1 MEVTCTEHLSLPI
14 FPVLEY
20 KPGKKSA
27 RSFSEMCTLCFVL
40 FFFFFQESRRPHYLC
55 MKVKHHRY
63 PTAVPPSLQQVFFET
78 VFGNIVKSV
87 LLSLTA

>member
-40 FFFFFQESRRPHYLC
+40 FFFLFSRKQKTTLFVHESKASQIPHC
-55 MKVKHHRY
+55 C
-63 PTAVPPSLQQVFFET
+63 TSSLQQVFFET